1 MGQADEL
8 LNSLSANNGIYARTV
23 DPSTEEHIVVGD
35 DRVITVPDSLKRIAV
50 QYDHN
55 VETVTFDCPR
65 YWDGLDMS
73 QMAIYI
79 NYHLPNKELGT
90 YIADNIVVDE
100 DDPRI
105 MHFDWTISGNVTEY
119 KGNLTFLVC
128 IKKTD
133 DNGELV
139 NHWNSELNYDMY
151 ISEGLESSEV
161 IKKRYPDL
169 YTQLLYRM
177 EENETIT
184 SENVKKT
191 HNDVVKSLSY
201 SQLSQSYAVGTG
213 GRVRPEDATDNARY
227 FALNA
232 GRSETNAKTS
242 ETNARNSENR
252 AKTSETNAKASETN
266 AKASS
271 DNAVEAEFLSRS
283 YAVGTDGVV
292 RDEDA
297 TDNAT
302 YYCQEAKSAET
313 NAKASETNAKTSETN
328 AKTSETNAKASETNA
343 KTSETKAKASETNAK
358 TSETNAKTSE
368 TKAKTSETNAKAS
381 ETNAKTS
388 ETNAKASE
396 TNAKDYMN
404 KTQIL
409 SDNAMQNV
417 KRAEDLVDDANEA
430 LETGSLVGPPGI
442 QGPQGERGEK
452 GETGAQGPI
461 GETGAQGPQ
470 GIQGERGEKGETGP
484 QGPIGETGA
493 QGPQG
498 LQGERGEKGETGPQ
512 GPIGA
517 TGAQGPQ
524 GLQGEKG
531 DTGATGPQGPVGET
545 GAQGPQGLQGE
556 IGPQGPQGI
565 QGPKGE
571 KGEKGDP
578 GESGVV
584 APVNGFFTLSV
595 DNEGNL
601 YACSSESGTSPT
613 IEFDEETGDLY
624 YITEEA

>member
-35 DRVITVPDSLKRIAV
+35 DRVITIPDSLKRIAV

-65 YWDGLDMS
+65 FWDGLDMS
-73 QMAIYI
+73 EMAIYI
-79 NYHLPNKELGT
+79 NYICKDKSMGA
-90 YIADNIVVDE
+90 YVAQNIVVDE
-100 DDPRI
+100 SDETI
-105 MHFDWTISGNVTEY
+105 MHFDWTISSNITNVA
-119 KGNLTFLVC
+119 GNLAFLVC
-128 IKKTD
+128 IKKTKED
-133 DNGELV
+133 SSELE
-139 NHWNSELNYDMY
+139 NHWNSELNEEMY
-151 ISEGLESSEV
+151 ISEGLECDEY
-161 IKKRYPDL
+161 IEQKYPDI
-169 YTQLLYRM
+169 YTQLLLRIKVN
-177 EENETIT
+177 EEIMA
-184 SENVKKT
+184 SDVKKS
-191 HNDVVKSLSY
+191 K
-201 SQLSQSYAVGTG
+201 A
-213 GRVRPEDATDNARY
+213 
-227 FALNA
+227 
-232 GRSETNAKTS
+232 
-242 ETNARNSENR
+242 NS
-252 AKTSETNAKASETN
+252 
-266 AKASS
+266 
-271 DNAVEAEFLSRS
+271 DMSRS
-283 YAVGTDGVV
+283 YAVGTNGEV
-292 RDEDA
+292 RKNDD
-297 TDNAT
+297 TDNSKF
-302 YYCQEAKSAET
+302 YSEEAKSSEENAAVSEN
-313 NAKASETNAKTSETN
+313 NAKESASNS
-328 AKTSETNAKASETNA
+328 
-343 KTSETKAKASETNAK
+343 
-358 TSETNAKTSE
+358 
-368 TKAKTSETNAKAS
+368 
-381 ETNAKTS
+381 
-388 ETNAKASE
+388 
-396 TNAKDYMN
+396 KDYMN

-417 KRAEDLVDDANEA
+417 KRAEDLVDDVNEA

-498 LQGERGEKGETGPQ
+498 LQGEKGDTGAAGPQ

-517 TGAQGPQ
+517 TGVQGPQGLQGEKGDIGATGPQGPIGETGVQGPQ

-531 DTGATGPQGPVGET
+531 DTGAQGPQGPIGET
-545 GAQGPQGLQGE
+545 GVQGPQGLQGE
-556 IGPQGPQGI
+556 TGPQGPQGI

-595 DNEGNL
+595 DSEGNL

-613 IEFDEETGDLY
+613 LEFDEETGDLY